1 MLAFVLSVFLISSWT
16 LNSGQAWPWLTQIRA
31 PQTHAFSTGNDVT
44 VAVIDT
50 GVDLTHPH
58 FVSTTLTVY
67 NAQDGSLDVND
78 GCGHG
83 TAVAGVVVDVAPDV
97 DLLVIK
103 ASDNDCHGSTRDIAD
118 AVDYAVGQGV
128 RVIVITLA
136 IGLRTT
142 SLETSIAAASAA
154 DVLVIASL
162 GNQASD
168 RPLYPA
174 AYPDVLGVGGVNGS
188 DQLWVRSNYGV
199 TVDVVAPA
207 DAICAPRAGGDYTCR
222 SGTSLAAPQVAGLAA
237 LLLQRFPDM
246 TASALRDRIQ
256 ESARDLGDPGPDL
269 TYGYGRI
276 DVFSAVTWNMS
287 SLYLPNV
294 ERQAA

>member
-50 GVDLTHPH
+50 GVDLAHPH
-58 FVSTTLTVY
+58 FVGTTLTVY

-103 ASDNDCHGSTRDIAD
+103 ASDDDCYGSTQDIAD
-118 AVDYAVGQGV
+118 AVDYAVAREV
-128 RVIVITLA
+128 RIIVITLA
-136 IGLRTT
+136 IALRTV
-142 SLETSIAAASAA
+142 SLESSIAAASAA
-154 DVLVIASL
+154 DVLVIASV
-162 GNQASD
+162 GNKAND
-168 RPLYPA
+168 NPLYPA
-174 AYPDVLGVGGVNGS
+174 AYPAVMGVGGVNGS
-188 DQLWVRSNYGV
+188 DQRWVRSNFGV

-207 DAICAPRAGGDYTCR
+207 EAICAPRAGGDYTCR

-256 ESARDLGDPGPDL
+256 ESALDLGDSGPDL
-269 TYGYGRI
+269 VFGYGRI
-276 DVFSAVTWNMS
+276 DVFSAVTWDMQ
-287 SLYLPNV
+287 SLYLPSV
-294 ERQAA
+294 RQEP